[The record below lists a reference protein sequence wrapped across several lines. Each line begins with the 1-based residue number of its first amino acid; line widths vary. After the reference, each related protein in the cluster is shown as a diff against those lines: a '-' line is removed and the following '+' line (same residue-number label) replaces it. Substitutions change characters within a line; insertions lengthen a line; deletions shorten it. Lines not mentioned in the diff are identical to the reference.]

1 MNAFMFR
8 LYSMIDGV
16 RQLLG
21 RLAVVWSILLDTLTS
36 ALFMSVPSLNCISR
50 RL

>member
-1 MNAFMFR
+1 MFR
-8 LYSMIDGV
+8 LYSMIEGD

-21 RLAVVWSILLDTLTS
+21 RLEVVWSTLFDTLTK
-36 ALFMSVPSLNCISR
+36 ALFISVPSAKCISR